1 MHFQLEQA
9 KSKTHMFALY
19 RSITLLALLSLLIA
33 VSGCSVYMAA
43 KQPNAKK
50 ISLFQPGTPRNFLLG
65 EFGSPIVSE
74 EREGKKIEIFRFIQG
89 YSTGV
94 KTGRVIFH
102 SVADVFTLGLWEVVG
117 MPTETVFS
125 GSEMAFQVSYDNDDH
140 VDEVIV
146 LKKK

>member
-1 MHFQLEQA
+1 M
-9 KSKTHMFALY
+9 
-19 RSITLLALLSLLIA
+19 
-33 VSGCSVYMAA
+33 
-43 KQPNAKK
+43 
-50 ISLFQPGTPRNFLLG
+50 LLG

-74 EREGKKIEIFRFIQG
+74 DREGRKIEIFRFIQG

-125 GSEMAFQVSYDNDDH
+125 GSEMAFQVSYDDDDQ

>member
-1 MHFQLEQA
+1 MLVF
-9 KSKTHMFALY
+9 FY
-19 RSITLLALLSLLIA
+19 RSIALIVSLAMFLAI
-33 VSGCSVYMAA
+33 SGCSVYMAA

-50 ISLFQPGTPRNFLLG
+50 ISLFQSGTPRNLLLG
-65 EFGSPIVSE
+65 EFGPPIVSE
-74 EREGKKIEIFRFIQG
+74 DRDGKTIEIFKFTQG

-102 SVADVFTLGLWEVVG
+102 SVADVVTLGLWEVVG

-125 GSEMAFQVSYDNDDH
+125 GSEMAFQVSYDDDNN
-140 VDEVIV
+140 VDEVII

>member
-1 MHFQLEQA
+1 MHLQLEQEE
-9 KSKTHMFALY
+9 SKIHMFVLY
-19 RSITLLALLSLLIA
+19 RSIKLFTLLTMLVAA
-33 VSGCSVYMAA
+33 SGCSVYMAA
-43 KQPNAKK
+43 KQPSAKK
-50 ISLFQPGTPRNFLLG
+50 ISLFQPGTPRNLLLG

-74 EREGKKIEIFRFIQG
+74 DREGRKIEIFRFIQG

-94 KTGRVIFH
+94 KTGRVVFH

-125 GSEMAFQVSYDNDDH
+125 GSEMAFQVSYDDDDH

>member
-1 MHFQLEQA
+1 
-9 KSKTHMFALY
+9 MFIIY
-19 RSITLLALLSLLIA
+19 RSIPPLVLLAILITA
-33 VSGCSVYMAA
+33 SGCSVYMAA

-50 ISLFQPGTPRNFLLG
+50 TSLFQPGTPRNLLLG

-74 EREGKKIEIFRFIQG
+74 DREGRKIEIFRFIQG

-125 GSEMAFQVSYDNDDH
+125 GSEMAFQVSYDDDDQ
-140 VDEVIV
+140 VDEVIF